1 MNERSAG
8 SALREKT
15 IRHTSEG
22 EVGGEGEDAPCIPS
36 ERKSNQLDM
45 KPSCASGKSVL
56 SAQTVWYCWPQVQA
70 QEDAD

>member
-8 SALREKT
+8 SALHEKT

-22 EVGGEGEDAPCIPS
+22 EVGREGEGEDAPRIPS
-36 ERKSNQLDM
+36 ERKSKQLDM

-56 SAQTVWYCWPQVQA
+56 FAQTV
-70 QEDAD
+70 